1 MTRVN
6 HDQLVYLRR
15 AEFARDGLQLIPESA
30 NQLGFVGRHDRLVAD
45 SVPLDEIPSRMEDLE
60 PTGTSV
66 VDFAVPRFLLSLYNV
81 VRDDRHSQ
89 PAAGGDEPPL
99 PKRLWK
105 VAMAEAEWDVDAY
118 HQHQEMLAHLQQRQL
133 GPGALALMP
142 DPVVSDQ
149 REVQT

>member
-6 HDQLVYLRR
+6 HNQLAYLRR
-15 AEFARDGLQLIPESA
+15 AERAREGLQLIPESA

-60 PTGTSV
+60 PTGTSA

-89 PAAGGDEPPL
+89 PAAGGDDPT

-105 VAMAEAEWDVDAY
+105 AAMAEAEWDVDAY
-118 HQHQEMLAHLQQRQL
+118 HQHQELLAHLQQRRL
-133 GPGALALMP
+133 GPGALAL
-142 DPVVSDQ
+142 VSDPI
-149 REVQT
+149 EVRS